1 VIKPKK
7 IPYVAIIL
15 IVFSFIPLLPLIMVI
30 LTSFKPEKEILS
42 FSTLFPQNWTL
53 HNFTFILSNKEEIPI
68 FRWLF
73 NSIFV
78 AIATTFFVLFINS
91 LAAFALARLKLP
103 FKKVAFTMI
112 IATLMIP
119 GVVTFVPL
127 YLVLNYLKWIDSYKA
142 LIIPGGASA
151 FGVFL
156 LYQFFKGIPR
166 DYDESAMIDGASK
179 IRIYFSIILPMSKPV
194 LSTLGIFTFMGSWN
208 SFLYPLI
215 VIDSND
221 LYTLPVGLALFQGTY
236 TEEYGL
242 AFALSLMSSIP
253 IIIIFLIFQKAI
265 IKGMA
270 LTGIK

>member
-15 IVFSFIPLLPLIMVI
+15 IVFSFIPLLPLIMVV

-103 FKKVAFTMI
+103 FKKIAFTMI

-253 IIIIFLIFQKAI
+253 ILIIFLIFQKAI